1 MLGHFDYEVALEIL
15 GQSQQ
20 LLVQARYDESN
31 KENPNPEL
39 LKFLRSRMAVVD
51 ELMDNLKPDDEYL
64 INRILDKN
72 DVLRKLL

>member
-1 MLGHFDYEVALEIL
+1 MMNTI
-15 GQSQQ
+15 
-20 LLVQARYDESN
+20 

>member
-1 MLGHFDYEVALEIL
+1 MMNTI
-15 GQSQQ
+15 
-20 LLVQARYDESN
+20 
-31 KENPNPEL
+31 KKTNPEL

>member
-1 MLGHFDYEVALEIL
+1 MLGDFDYEVALEIL

-20 LLVQARYDESN
+20 PLVQARYDESN

-39 LKFLRSRMAVVD
+39 LKFIRNRMAAVD
-51 ELMDNLKPDDEYL
+51 ELINNLKPDDEYL
-64 INRILDKN
+64 IKRILDKN

>member
-1 MLGHFDYEVALEIL
+1 MMNTI
-15 GQSQQ
+15 
-20 LLVQARYDESN
+20 
-31 KENPNPEL
+31 KKKPNPEL

>member
-1 MLGHFDYEVALEIL
+1 
-15 GQSQQ
+15 
-20 LLVQARYDESN
+20 
-31 KENPNPEL
+31 
-39 LKFLRSRMAVVD
+39 MAVVD

>member
-1 MLGHFDYEVALEIL
+1 MMNTI
-15 GQSQQ
+15 
-20 LLVQARYDESN
+20 
-31 KENPNPEL
+31 KKPNPEL
-39 LKFLRSRMAVVD
+39 LKFLRSRMDVVD

>member
-1 MLGHFDYEVALEIL
+1 MMNTI
-15 GQSQQ
+15 
-20 LLVQARYDESN
+20 
-31 KENPNPEL
+31 KKPNPEL

-72 DVLRKLL
+72 DVLRKLLGWETKALY

>member
-1 MLGHFDYEVALEIL
+1 MLGDFDYEVALEIL

-20 LLVQARYDESN
+20 PLVQARYDESN

-39 LKFLRSRMAVVD
+39 LEFLRSRMAAVD
-51 ELMDNLKPDDEYL
+51 ELINNLKPDDEYL
-64 INRILDKN
+64 IKRILDKN

>member
-20 LLVQARYDESN
+20 PLVQARYDECN

-39 LKFLRSRMAVVD
+39 LKFIRCRMAAVD

-64 INRILDKN
+64 IKRILDKN